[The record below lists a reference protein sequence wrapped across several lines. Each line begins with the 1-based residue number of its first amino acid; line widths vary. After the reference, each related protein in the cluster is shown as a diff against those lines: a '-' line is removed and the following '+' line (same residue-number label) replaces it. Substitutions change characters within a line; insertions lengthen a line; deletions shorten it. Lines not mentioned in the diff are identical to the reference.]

1 MINQREKERLYKKP
15 KRHIETEEEC
25 TKHKKT
31 NSDCMSRTRQC
42 ETDEQRA
49 KRKKTNSNCMTR
61 VKLMSK
67 ALNARRLSGTVRW
80 ENDRTKPRSKAL
92 NARQLIRTVRWKNAT
107 KIRDINPKMIA
118 EIVMERA
125 WGMLLIGKQRKQFFL
140 FRTQDPF
147 NPHNHRAIVCIIYDC
162 FLIGIETIHKLTKED
177 IRAHSKDLVSKVM
190 KSTMKPH

>member
-67 ALNARRLSGTVRW
+67 ALNARRLSGTVR
-80 ENDRTKPRSKAL
+80 
-92 NARQLIRTVRWKNAT
+92 
-107 KIRDINPKMIA
+107 
-118 EIVMERA
+118 
-125 WGMLLIGKQRKQFFL
+125 
-140 FRTQDPF
+140 
-147 NPHNHRAIVCIIYDC
+147 
-162 FLIGIETIHKLTKED
+162 
-177 IRAHSKDLVSKVM
+177 
-190 KSTMKPH
+190 